1 MKIKNKINPSKKE
14 SRSDFYDTLI
24 NHSNT
29 KYIKVTFKYEVD
41 NNNNHFVEVIEIE
54 SFKLYNKLHTSSPLN
69 DYYVRDGNCCS
80 SCNLV

>member
-41 NNNNHFVEVIEIE
+41 NNNNHFVEVI
-54 SFKLYNKLHTSSPLN
+54 
-69 DYYVRDGNCCS
+69 D
-80 SCNLV
+80 